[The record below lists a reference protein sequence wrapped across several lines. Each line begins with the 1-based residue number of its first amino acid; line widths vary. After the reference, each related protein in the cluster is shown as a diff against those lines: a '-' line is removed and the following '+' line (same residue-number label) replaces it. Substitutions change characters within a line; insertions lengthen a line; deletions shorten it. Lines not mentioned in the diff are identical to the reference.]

1 VSNHR
6 KTHSKCNGD
15 VNGAPSVIGATY
27 SAMAP
32 DQIAFSPQYE
42 INNYGQPWFDGPS
55 NLTAKKLILKVANK
69 NDDGSGLINK
79 LKVKVE
85 VNRGWPDW
93 QVAYDGRLVLATN
106 VDLLAPNWS
115 ELVAGS
121 SESLR
126 YQVYLPNEVGNQ
138 TALMGKTVSWD
149 FVIEGRTN

>member
-1 VSNHR
+1 
-6 KTHSKCNGD
+6 
-15 VNGAPSVIGATY
+15 
-27 SAMAP
+27 
-32 DQIAFSPQYE
+32 
-42 INNYGQPWFDGPS
+42 
-55 NLTAKKLILKVANK
+55 LTAKKLILKVANK